1 VPLINLAAEEN
12 KAGTLLAFSPSLYS
26 PQEKRAPTTA
36 NMNRA
41 NLYPSQTEI
50 SNFRRERQREFR
62 EEWSSASGLLI
73 AFVTLA
79 TLLLALHYL

>member
-50 SNFRRERQREFR
+50 SNFRREREFR

-79 TLLLALHYL
+79 TLLLALH